1 MLIFRRVL
9 KSGHEISKNMWP
21 HYKST
26 MFHTLRIMDYE
37 ANKVVEIVETNEL
50 RGDFTYF

>member
-9 KSGHEISKNMWP
+9 KSGHEISKNMRP

-26 MFHTLRIMDYE
+26 MFHTLYE
-37 ANKVVEIVETNEL
+37 ANKVAEIVETNEL